1 MMKNKLYIIGILLL
15 LFGLSYGQEKSIK
28 QSIENAFLQENM
40 SLLESQMGKTV
51 YLDIEDSDGNY
62 SVKQAEVILQN
73 FVNKNPKKSFKIN
86 HEGKSNDGARYI
98 IATYSTENKDYR
110 VYLLIGSK
118 SSSPKI
124 LQVEIEEL
132 LD

>member
-1 MMKNKLYIIGILLL
+1 MKKRLYIIGVLLL
-15 LFGLSYGQEKSIK
+15 IFNLSYGQAKSIK
-28 QSIENAFLQENM
+28 QSINDAFSKENI
-40 SLLESQMGKTV
+40 SLLEKQMGKTV

-62 SVKQAEVILQN
+62 SVKQAEVILQD
-73 FVNKNPKKSFKIN
+73 FINKNPKKSFKIN

-98 IATYSTENKDYR
+98 IATYSTELQDYR

-118 SSSPKI
+118 TASPKI

>member
-1 MMKNKLYIIGILLL
+1 MKKNLYIISALLL
-15 LFGLSYGQEKSIK
+15 IINLSYGQGKSIK
-28 QSIENAFLQENM
+28 QSISEAFSKENI
-40 SLLESQMGKTV
+40 SLLESQMGKTI

-73 FVNKNPKKSFKIN
+73 FIKNNPKKSFKIN

-98 IATYSTENKDYR
+98 IATYSTDQKDYR
-110 VYLLIGSK
+110 VYLLIGLK
-118 SSSPKI
+118 NSSPKI
-124 LQVEIEEL
+124 LQIEIEEL